1 MPIAEGEILNPDFQ
15 IAKNVK
21 AQDTN
26 NRSILGAGHEI
37 INNPISVKAA
47 IGGRAAIGF
56 PFKNFA

>member
-1 MPIAEGEILNPDFQ
+1 MPIPEEEILNPDLQ
-15 IAKNVK
+15 IANNIT
-21 AQDTN
+21 ARDTN

-37 INNPISVKAA
+37 INNPTNVKAA